1 MLRGLMVAAAVAAWA
16 AATSSAW
23 AIDNPDAPD
32 RIADFTQ
39 RAAPFEQ
46 RLGATDGGSRA
57 AAEGEAYA
65 RFLDAELNRT
75 YQALLAQLDSGPRK
89 ALVESQRRWLA
100 FRDAELVF
108 MARQWT
114 RERSGSSATL
124 SLAGHRAAL
133 LRARVLS
140 LLAYQAEYADA
151 PRR

>member
-1 MLRGLMVAAAVAAWA
+1 MRRWLMSAGWA
-16 AATSSAW
+16 AACAAAAGSAW

-32 RIADFTQ
+32 RIADFVQ
-39 RAAPFEQ
+39 RASPFEQ
-46 RLGATDGGSRA
+46 SLGATDGGRA
-57 AAEGEAYA
+57 AATAGEAYA
-65 RFLDAELNRT
+65 RFLDAEMNRS
-75 YQALLAQLDSGPRK
+75 YQALLAQLDTAPRK

-114 RERSGSSATL
+114 RERNGSSATL

-140 LLAYQAEYADA
+140 LLAYRAEYADA